1 MPLPH
6 TPLYHTI
13 HHGAVVTLPVCH
25 SLIMPLPDI
34 PLHHDIPSQ
43 CRCHSPSVSF
53 TYYAVARHI
62 HSCQFNTAPLSLS
75 LCVIHLLCRC
85 QTHHFTMTSYHGDI
99 ITLPLWHLLIM
110 PLPDTPLHRK
120 FPPLCQCCSPTV
132 ASNHHAVAKYI
143 RCTYA
148 IQPLCH
154 CRFPSVAST
163 YHAVARHISAAP

>member
-110 PLPDTPLHRK
+110 PLPDTPLYHTIHHGAVVTL
-120 FPPLCQCCSPTV
+120 PLWHPPTV
-132 ASNHHAVAKYI
+132 PLPDKSTRANFLPCHYQSPSVSFTYDAVAKH
-143 RCTYA
+143 TTL
-148 IQPLCH
+148 P
-154 CRFPSVAST
+154 
-163 YHAVARHISAAP
+163 